1 MDIKRALLYNLIAV
15 IPSFLGVAIGIVLG
29 ENTHASTWILA
40 IAGGMFVY
48 IAFVDMVCISQ
59 AWPRDYKKCFML
71 NLAEHDSLLI
81 NMSIFIFISIESFT
95 LG

>member
-1 MDIKRALLYNLIAV
+1 MDIKRALLYNLMAV

-59 AWPRDYKKCFML
+59 ALPRDCIAFFML
-71 NLAEHDSLLI
+71 NSAEHEMLFAD
-81 NMSIFIFISIESFT
+81 
-95 LG
+95 